1 MDTDH
6 RGHTSRIAKNTVL
19 LYGRMLIGM
28 LVSLYTSRAILNAL
42 GVEDFGIQNVVGGF
56 VAMFSLISSAL
67 SSSISRFMTFELGT
81 GDMIRLRKVFSTSL
95 LIQLALISIV
105 LVVAE
110 TVGVWFVNNK
120 MVIPSGRLFAANC
133 VFQASVVSF
142 VLGLF
147 STPYNACIIAHERMN
162 VFALFGILQI
172 CINLGIVLFIV
183 YAPFGFDR
191 LIVYSILLT
200 GTYLFMQI
208 LYFRYCHKHF
218 TESRCMPRFYRDC
231 WKEMSGFAGWNAIG
245 CTAGILKDQGV
256 NVLLNLFFGPGVNAS
271 RGLAGSVSAAVGAFV
286 ANFMTAINP
295 QITKSYACEDR
306 QYMFSLVERGS
317 RFGFYTM
324 MLFAVPII
332 LETPAVLSLWLGAYP
347 GITVIF
353 VRLALLNSLLE
364 VLSNTLIT
372 LQAATGKIRNYQ
384 IAVGG
389 LLLMN
394 FPVSYLALKAGASP
408 MSVYVIAF
416 EIGVGCLLLR
426 LWFLRNMTG
435 LSIGSYLNGVVLN
448 VILTCACAVILPVMI
463 HFLLPEGPV
472 RFISVIISSIVC
484 GVLSILYVG
493 CMASERCF
501 ILGKISNQITRLK
514 TVLVL

>member
-67 SSSISRFMTFELGT
+67 SSSISRFMTFELGA
-81 GDMIRLRKVFSTSL
+81 GDMARLRKVFSTSL

-110 TVGVWFVNNK
+110 TAGVWFVNNK

-208 LYFRYCHKHF
+208 SDIATSISQKVVVCHAF
-218 TESRCMPRFYRDC
+218 
-231 WKEMSGFAGWNAIG
+231 IV
-245 CTAGILKDQGV
+245 TAGRK
-256 NVLLNLFFGPGVNAS
+256 
-271 RGLAGSVSAAVGAFV
+271 
-286 ANFMTAINP
+286 
-295 QITKSYACEDR
+295 
-306 QYMFSLVERGS
+306 
-317 RFGFYTM
+317 
-324 MLFAVPII
+324 
-332 LETPAVLSLWLGAYP
+332 
-347 GITVIF
+347 
-353 VRLALLNSLLE
+353 
-364 VLSNTLIT
+364 
-372 LQAATGKIRNYQ
+372 
-384 IAVGG
+384 
-389 LLLMN
+389 
-394 FPVSYLALKAGASP
+394 
-408 MSVYVIAF
+408 
-416 EIGVGCLLLR
+416 
-426 LWFLRNMTG
+426 
-435 LSIGSYLNGVVLN
+435 
-448 VILTCACAVILPVMI
+448 
-463 HFLLPEGPV
+463 
-472 RFISVIISSIVC
+472 
-484 GVLSILYVG
+484 
-493 CMASERCF
+493 
-501 ILGKISNQITRLK
+501 
-514 TVLVL
+514 